1 MYKPIT
7 LKDIAL
13 ALDLSPSTVSR
24 ALRDSYEISKKTK
37 KIVND
42 YAAGVNY
49 QSNPMAAGL
58 RSKKSKSIGIV
69 VPDLANSFFSQAI
82 SGIESIAD
90 KEGYHTII
98 SQTKDSYHK
107 EIEVVNHMANRS
119 VDGLIITM
127 SSNTTEYT
135 HLQQMHK
142 SGLPIV
148 FFDRIVDEIDTYK
161 VICNNFESSYK
172 AILQLIENG
181 KKDIAFLA
189 TAPQLSISKERMN
202 GYRAALMD
210 QHILWRD
217 ELIKF
222 CPSGGSDHSETEF
235 AMKQLMALDQRP
247 DAVFV
252 AGDRLS
258 MSCLRALKK
267 LQIDS
272 DELSIIGFSNVD
284 LIDLLETPISHIRQ
298 RAFEMGQISMT
309 MLLKIIEA
317 KYPITDFDTK
327 TIDADIFWA
336 EHLGLDS

>member
-7 LKDIAL
+7 LKDIAI

-24 ALRDSYEISKKTK
+24 ALRDTYDISKKTK
-37 KIVND
+37 KLVND
-42 YAAGVNY
+42 YATRVNY

-82 SGIESIAD
+82 SGIESIAE

-107 EIEVVNHMANRS
+107 EIEVINHMANRY

-127 SSNTTEYT
+127 SSETTEYT

-148 FFDRIVDEIDTYK
+148 FFDRIVDEINTYK

-172 AILQLIENG
+172 ATTQLIENG
-181 KKDIAFLA
+181 KRKIAFLA
-189 TAPQLSISKERMN
+189 NAPQLSITKERIG
-202 GYRAALMD
+202 GYKTAMAD
-210 QHILWRD
+210 QLISSRD

-222 CPSGGSDHSETEF
+222 CPSGGSDYEEVEL
-235 AMKQLMALDQRP
+235 AIKQLMALEERP

-258 MSCLRALKK
+258 MACLRVVKNLRIKSH
-267 LQIDS
+267 Q
-272 DELSIIGFSNVD
+272 LSIIGFSNVD
-284 LIDLLETPISHIRQ
+284 IIDLLQTPISHIRQ

-327 TIDADIFWA
+327 IIDADIFWA
-336 EHLGLDS
+336 EDLSV

>member
-7 LKDIAL
+7 LKDIAI

-24 ALRDSYEISKKTK
+24 ALRDTYDISKKTK
-37 KIVND
+37 KLVND
-42 YAAGVNY
+42 YATLVNY

-82 SGIESIAD
+82 SGIESIAE

-107 EIEVVNHMANRS
+107 EIEVINHMANRY

-127 SSNTTEYT
+127 SSETTEYT

-148 FFDRIVDEIDTYK
+148 FFDRIVDEINTYK
-161 VICNNFESSYK
+161 VVCNNFESCYK
-172 AILQLIENG
+172 ATMQLIENG
-181 KKDIAFLA
+181 KKNIAFLA
-189 TAPQLSISKERMN
+189 NAPQLSITKERIG
-202 GYRAALMD
+202 GYKAAMTD
-210 QHILWRD
+210 QIISCHA
-217 ELIKF
+217 EMIKF
-222 CPSGGSDHSETEF
+222 CPSGGSDYEEVEL
-235 AMKQLMALDQRP
+235 AIKQLMALDERP
-247 DAVFV
+247 DAIFV

-258 MSCLRALKK
+258 MACLRAVKNLDIK
-267 LQIDS
+267 S

-284 LIDLLETPISHIRQ
+284 IIDLLETPISHIRQ

-317 KYPITDFDTK
+317 KYPINDFDTK
-327 TIDADIFWA
+327 VIDADIFWV
-336 EHLGLDS
+336 EHLSV